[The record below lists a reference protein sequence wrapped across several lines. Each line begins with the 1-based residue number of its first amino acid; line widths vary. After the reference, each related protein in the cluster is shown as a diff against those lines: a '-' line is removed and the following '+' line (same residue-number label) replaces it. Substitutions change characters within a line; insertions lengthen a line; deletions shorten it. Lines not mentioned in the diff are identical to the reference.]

1 MHLHSSATH
10 TSCPS
15 ALTDPPPRSLVTG
28 HAGGSIHDITA
39 ATLAIPLA
47 ILVASQLSRSTLS
60 WVPSRHLHQLPGWL
74 GTHVGQYTALVGP
87 SLAVFFQASVLLAVL
102 LIATL
107 LLTPQVLP
115 TRCARPRQ
123 LTARTDGCIGGYEC
137 PWACQHTLLGMH
149 NAAPLTPSLNGGG
162 FTHLYS

>member
-15 ALTDPPPRSLVTG
+15 ALTDLPPRSSVTG

-39 ATLAIPLA
+39 ATLAVPLA

-60 WVPSRHLHQLPGWL
+60 WWPPDTSTSSRGGWAH
-74 GTHVGQYTALVGP
+74 TCMGQYTALVGL
-87 SLAVFFQASVLLAVL
+87 SLAVYFQASVLLAVL

-107 LLTPQVLP
+107 LPPQVLP
-115 TRCARPRQ
+115 TRCACLRQ
-123 LTARTDGCIGGYEC
+123 LTERTDGCIGGYEG
-137 PWACQHTLLGMH
+137 PWACQHTLLGL
-149 NAAPLTPSLNGGG
+149 NAAPLSPSQRRRLN
-162 FTHLYS
+162 